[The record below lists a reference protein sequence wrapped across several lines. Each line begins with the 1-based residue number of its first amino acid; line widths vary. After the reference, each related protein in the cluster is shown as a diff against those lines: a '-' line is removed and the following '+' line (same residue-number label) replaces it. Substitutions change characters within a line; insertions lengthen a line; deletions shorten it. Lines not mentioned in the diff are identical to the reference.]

1 MAGFDYHRGHTSTS
15 SVTSYGKQHT
25 EKAAIVHS
33 VITSF
38 DDIDDNT
45 LSPINKT
52 YEEYPSEEYITKNAN
67 IYGGIRFKFPS
78 GAELNEKN
86 LPIAIPLT
94 KNNQLIPVVG
104 EMVYVQQISGI
115 WYYTLTNYT
124 NSVNFNTNP
133 NLSLLT
139 EKTSNENDIS
149 QTQESQVNEV
159 ASTGISNSTESN
171 GATKKTIR
179 KGFQGDYFKRDIRIH
194 QISLREGDNI
204 IQGRFGN
211 SIRLSGYLHDN
222 KTNGDFFPALIIR
235 NGESIDNRLKKVYD
249 VVDEDINEDGTS
261 IHITSG
267 KYVTK
272 YKPVVNYSKSS
283 HKFPSEAKGDQIIIN
298 SDRVT
303 ISSKAEDL
311 YLLSKKKL
319 SIFANDVVSI
329 DTDAIDFTT
338 HNGDMYFT
346 SKNRNDI
353 IFEVENGKIL
363 LGNGTV
369 NQQMVL
375 GNKFTNL
382 IAQLIDAIN
391 QMQIAT
397 PSGPSAPGPI
407 NRQAFTEIGNQLKD
421 CLSKTNYLI

>member
-1 MAGFDYHRGHTSTS
+1 MSKKIY
-15 SVTSYGKQHT
+15 
-25 EKAAIVHS
+25 
-33 VITSF
+33 
-38 DDIDDNT
+38 DI
-45 LSPINKT
+45 
-52 YEEYPSEEYITKNAN
+52 
-67 IYGGIRFKFPS
+67 
-78 GAELNEKN
+78 
-86 LPIAIPLT
+86 
-94 KNNQLIPVVG
+94 
-104 EMVYVQQISGI
+104 
-115 WYYTLTNYT
+115 
-124 NSVNFNTNP
+124 
-133 NLSLLT
+133 
-139 EKTSNENDIS
+139 
-149 QTQESQVNEV
+149 
-159 ASTGISNSTESN
+159 
-171 GATKKTIR
+171 
-179 KGFQGDYFKRDIRIH
+179 
-194 QISLREGDNI
+194 
-204 IQGRFGN
+204 
-211 SIRLSGYLHDN
+211 
-222 KTNGDFFPALIIR
+222 
-235 NGESIDNRLKKVYD
+235 
-249 VVDEDINEDGTS
+249 VDEDINEDGTS
-261 IHITSG
+261 LHITSG

-272 YKPVVNYSKSS
+272 YKPVVNYTKSS
-283 HKFPSEAKGDQIIIN
+283 HKFPSEAKGDQIVIN

-311 YLLSKKKL
+311 YLFSKKKL